1 MVMFG
6 GLHIEMAALKTVG
19 DWLESSGWAEALVQ
33 AEIATV
39 GTADSLH
46 KASHVMR
53 TKKAHQI
60 TAAALYILQHSA
72 YDHYS
77 HTCLK
82 SNKNPCGF

>member
-1 MVMFG
+1 MD
-6 GLHIEMAALKTVG
+6 GLKH
-19 DWLESSGWAEALVQ
+19 WVQ
-33 AEIATV
+33 AENATV

-53 TKKAHQI
+53 TRKAHQI
-60 TAAALYILQHSA
+60 TASALYILQHSA

-82 SNKNPCGF
+82 SPVDFEAWCDDRNRIVLTRQ